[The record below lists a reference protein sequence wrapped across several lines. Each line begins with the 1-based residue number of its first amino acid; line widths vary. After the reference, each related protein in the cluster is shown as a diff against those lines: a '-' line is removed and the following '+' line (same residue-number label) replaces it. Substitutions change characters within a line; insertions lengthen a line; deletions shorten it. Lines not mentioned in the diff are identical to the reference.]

1 MKLRHWKFV
10 YAHAVM
16 NDTKKRRRFVWDE
29 MAFLQLW
36 WDQQATA
43 AQKAGFKQ
51 VSDERLYKSWN
62 NLVYGQ

>member
-1 MKLRHWKFV
+1 
-10 YAHAVM
+10 M